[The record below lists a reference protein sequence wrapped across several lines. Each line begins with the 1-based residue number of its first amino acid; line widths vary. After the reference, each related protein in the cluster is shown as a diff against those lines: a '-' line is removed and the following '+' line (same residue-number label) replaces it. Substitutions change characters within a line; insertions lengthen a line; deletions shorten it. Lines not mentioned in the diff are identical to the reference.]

1 MEVNDTLVDKLANLA
16 RLQFDNTEKSAIK
29 NDLQRMIQFVEKLN
43 ELDTTGVS
51 PLLHMSNNVNALR
64 EDEIKGSIFGPGNKP
79 DNFGVYERWVINKVE
94 NNFEDNNPKIEFA
107 NHDFMMLISGQ
118 FNDKIRK
125 GFNKV
130 KKRR

>member
-1 MEVNDTLVDKLANLA
+1 MKIIITESQAALIR
-16 RLQFDNTEKSAIK
+16 RLSELDHYLDIAIK
-29 NDLQRMIQFVEKLN
+29 KLN
-43 ELDTTGVS
+43 
-51 PLLHMSNNVNALR
+51 
-64 EDEIKGSIFGPGNKP
+64 DEIKGSIFGPGNKP

-94 NNFEDNNPKIEFA
+94 NNFEDNNPNIEFA

>member
-1 MEVNDTLVDKLANLA
+1 MKIIITESQVVLLRRLSELEHYLDIVIKELNDD
-16 RLQFDNTEKSAIK
+16 
-29 NDLQRMIQFVEKLN
+29 
-43 ELDTTGVS
+43 
-51 PLLHMSNNVNALR
+51 
-64 EDEIKGSIFGPGNKP
+64 IKGGGSGNKP
-79 DNFGVYERWVINKVE
+79 DNFGVYERWVINRVE
-94 NNFEDNNPKIEFA
+94 NDFEDNNPKVEFA

>member
-1 MEVNDTLVDKLANLA
+1 MKIIITESQAALIR
-16 RLQFDNTEKSAIK
+16 RLSELDHYLDIAIK
-29 NDLQRMIQFVEKLN
+29 KLN
-43 ELDTTGVS
+43 
-51 PLLHMSNNVNALR
+51 
-64 EDEIKGSIFGPGNKP
+64 DEIKGSIFGPGNKP

-94 NNFEDNNPKIEFA
+94 NDFEDNNPKIEFA
-107 NHDFMMLISGQ
+107 NHDFIMLISGQ